1 MKGKQF
7 RRWAAG
13 ILSALLL
20 LSLPPYDGAPIY
32 RAMAESLPAASEAQ
46 DSETTQGAA
55 ASPLQED
62 DTSQEEAGNKAEPQS
77 DAQSSP
83 EPTAEIATSENAAPG
98 PMQAPQKSP
107 ASYTLSLHLDGG
119 LLEGLSEEGWTQ
131 DSETDSWTCTLTETE
146 AGAGALLSLGQ
157 PARDGYVFDGWEAGE
172 GATQQEDGSWLIT
185 GDVSFTARWLAVATP
200 GTALMNLRASQVV
213 TVTKCQWSYSKS
225 NTNLVLSHADAENI
239 PDQAALMDVMDQLAG
254 KLQLTYTYTGS
265 DGNQQTKTAD
275 ISVSWQD
282 AKLTAPLQP
291 LIDAVNQKNFNGD
304 TYTITLP
311 DEYLATKIAEEEGF
325 QPEDID
331 LDYDAT
337 SLNSKVQLKVTLG
350 SSKSTIDNKE
360 PYYIQT
366 VNPAHVT
373 FNLFDY
379 WHEDPLLSDQ
389 ITDNTYGF
397 DIYNSG
403 VNADHAL
410 LFLKGSVEGKW
421 NGWTG
426 NTGGV
431 TKNIV
436 QSKLD
441 ADGYPLLDLR
451 DKFNASGTW
460 GGNKGSY
467 NPEESLAYL
476 FSPDRVN
483 ASSYGKGYSGVKGL
497 LKIADNGNYYYC
509 SHDNFAEFDAEKN
522 RFNVYNT
529 WGVKKG
535 GSSPDGQFFP
545 FNSAEEFLMV
555 NTDGQLT
562 QQNYTSLSD
571 RPNHYLGLTMEV
583 EFQQPVDGM
592 VSVGTSAKPMVFDF
606 SGDDDVWIFIDG
618 VLVADLGGIHDEM
631 KVSIDFS
638 TGAINVERASS
649 PNESTTWST
658 TLKAQFDAAGDTQ
671 TSFDGDTFAGNTIH
685 TLKMFYL
692 ERGNTDSN
700 LTLSF
705 NLMEPVDNQLIK
717 LDQNGEPVEGA
728 KFALYEAALDEKT
741 GQPIQNSDGSY
752 RVGNL
757 VAENLTSDE
766 NGHCILPEEY
776 DFSQHTYYILRETTI
791 PTGYFSTG
799 DVLLRYDRF
808 EKHPDGT
815 SSGTN
820 LLLVENRW
828 TTGAVSNFVAQVS
841 QAGSL
846 HDNEGNEISLDSG
859 QAGLILAV
867 PLLKSSAGQWLPL
880 YGSNLAGYH
889 AVEYDSSVEGEKE
902 QQRKAVLT
910 AALQQIYSAGQDEHQ
925 EEDLGYRRWYL
936 EWNKE
941 NQRYQGTLVDLPGD
955 ASRYYWASGSMDA
968 DMSAAYYFLDLN
980 LLKEL
985 FPTTAGMTT
994 EEKLDAVYQAINRTD
1009 PEAAIQQLVTNIL
1022 GQEEKAFGLLDMS
1035 EFNRTFASRIYV
1047 PNVAP
1052 ELRVQ
1057 KLDSDGTPLQG
1068 AEFTLYK
1075 GTDTTGEVVAT
1086 GTTDNNGLLLFSQ
1099 AVGNGLGTA
1108 KAVLS
1113 QGAYTLAETK
1123 PPEGYE
1129 PKTETVPVY
1138 VTATGRVY
1146 ADALQED
1153 DGITVRK
1160 GLGKLLQTMVRYAAE
1175 GSVNVTL
1182 RDISASL
1189 ITADSLKDLPSATPT
1204 GTALHLH
1211 YGLSNALLEY
1221 GTHEVGGVAPNS
1233 YFEVDTDYA
1242 GIRIEQNYH
1251 AHEGD
1256 TLYSAV
1262 VAKTNL
1268 EDTDIRNLFTGSTTV
1283 VVRNRKADEKGKFS
1297 LQKTVSGQ
1305 ASNPDDTFPFEVTVT
1320 EPKEESWDG
1329 SSCHYTVTDTET
1341 QTTLETGTLTFT
1353 KDSNGLYRIDS
1364 VQTEGGSS
1372 SAYLKNQ
1379 QDTYQILL
1387 KDNQKIEVDNLPF
1400 DARVT
1405 ATEVDNQGY
1414 TTQVS
1419 VNGGAWTTETKIS
1432 GNVARPIGNLAFR
1445 FNNHKDRLTDL
1456 TLKKV
1461 VSGTDPQISFPFTI
1475 TLTDASDSAPLTGR
1489 YSYTVTDK
1497 DGSETES
1504 GTFENGTLTVN
1515 LGDGDTLRI
1524 EDLPVGAKYLI
1535 TETPKG
1541 FTPTVTVNGKEV
1553 PVQDNSIS
1561 GQLEQETTN
1570 VTALVFTNSRTGSIT
1585 ITKRDGLGNLLSGAG
1600 FTLYTV
1606 DAEGNKSPYGTE
1618 QMTALAMNEEVLD
1631 GDQNFDKDAMR
1642 YTDGTSSYPVHK
1654 TRESD
1659 YFYYRMLTETER
1671 QQYYNGSLPDSDRV
1685 EAVVQFTDLP
1695 LKNTYAVTETTVP
1708 DGYVQNGNFE
1718 TTMGSI
1724 QLGQTPE
1731 GQANPVYDILYTVTN
1746 HKEMILPTAG
1756 QMGITPTLLMGVLL
1770 LAAAALLLWTARRK
1784 PRRAGPPGPRHP
1796 TP

>member
-62 DTSQEEAGNKAEPQS
+62 GASQEETGDKAAPQS
-77 DAQSSP
+77 DTQSSP
-83 EPTAEIATSENAAPG
+83 EPATEIATAENAAPG
-98 PMQAPQKSP
+98 PMQAPQKRP

-146 AGAGALLSLGQ
+146 AGAGALLSLGE

-200 GTALMNLRASQVV
+200 GTALMNLRAIRVV

-225 NTNLVLSHADAENI
+225 NTNLVLSHADAENL
-239 PDQAALMDVMDQLAG
+239 PDKTALMDVMDQLAG

-265 DGNQQTKTAD
+265 DGKQQTKTAD
-275 ISVSWQD
+275 ISVSWQE
-282 AKLTAPLQP
+282 AELTSLLQP
-291 LIDAVNQKNFNGD
+291 LIDAVERNNFNG
-304 TYTITLP
+304 TPYTITLP
-311 DEYLATKIAEEEGF
+311 DNYLATKIAEEEGF
-325 QPEDID
+325 QPEEIN
-331 LDYDAT
+331 LTYDP
-337 SLNSKVQLKVTLG
+337 SLSNSKVQLKVTLG

-360 PYYIQT
+360 QYYIQT
-366 VNPAHVT
+366 VNPDHVT

-379 WHEDPLLSDQ
+379 WHKDPLLSDQ
-389 ITDNTYGF
+389 IADNTYDF

-403 VNADHAL
+403 VNEGHAL
-410 LFLKGSVEGKW
+410 LFRKGGVEGKW
-421 NGWTG
+421 NSWTG
-426 NTGGV
+426 SSGGV
-431 TKNIV
+431 TKSIV

-441 ADGYPLLDLR
+441 ADGYPVLDL
-451 DKFNASGTW
+451 KKEFNASGTW
-460 GGNKGSY
+460 VGNKGTY
-467 NPEESLAYL
+467 APEESLAYL
-476 FSPDRVN
+476 FSPDMVN
-483 ASSYGKGYSGVKGL
+483 ASVYGKAYSNVKGL

-509 SHDNFAEFDAEKN
+509 SHDNFAEFDAEEN

-535 GSSPDGQFFP
+535 GSSPNGQFFP

-583 EFQQPVDGM
+583 GFQQPVDGM

-638 TGAINVERASS
+638 TGAINVERAAT
-649 PNESTTWST
+649 PNASTTWST
-658 TLKAQFDAAGDTQ
+658 TLKAQFDAAGYTQ
-671 TSFDGDTFAGNTIH
+671 TSFDGDTFAGNTNH

-728 KFALYEAALDEKT
+728 QFALYEATLNET

-752 RVGNL
+752 EVGNL
-757 VAENLTSDE
+757 VAENLTSDK
-766 NGHCILPEEY
+766 NGHCTLPEEY
-776 DFSQHTYYILRETTI
+776 DFSQHTYYILRETKI

-820 LLLVENRW
+820 LLRVENRW

-846 HDNEGNEISLDSG
+846 RDNDGNEISLDSG

-889 AVEYDSSVEGEKE
+889 TVEYDPSVEGEKE

-936 EWNKE
+936 EWNDE

-955 ASRYYWASGSMDA
+955 ASRYYWASGSVDA

-985 FPTTAGMTT
+985 FHTTAEMTT
-994 EEKLDAVYQAINRTD
+994 EDKLDAVYQAIDGTD
-1009 PEAAIQQLVTNIL
+1009 PEASIQQLVAKIL
-1022 GQEEKAFGLLDMS
+1022 SQEEKAFGLLDVS

-1047 PNVAP
+1047 PNVEP

-1068 AEFTLYK
+1068 AKFTLYK

-1086 GTTDNNGLLLFSQ
+1086 GTTDKNGLLLFSQ
-1099 AVGNGLGTA
+1099 AVGT
-1108 KAVLS
+1108 VLEE
-1113 QGAYTLAETK
+1113 GAYTLKETE

-1129 PKTETVPVY
+1129 AKTETVPVY

-1189 ITADSLKDLPSATPT
+1189 ITAHSLEDLPSAKPT

-1221 GTHEVGGVAPNS
+1221 GTHEVGGVAPNP
-1233 YFEVDTDYA
+1233 YFEVDTGYA

-1283 VVRNRKADEKGKFS
+1283 VVRNRKTDEQGKFS

-1305 ASNPDDTFPFEVTVT
+1305 ASDSEETFPFEVTVT
-1320 EPKEESWDG
+1320 EPMVGTWDG
-1329 SSCHYTVTDTET
+1329 SNCHYTVTDTGT
-1341 QTTLETGTLTFT
+1341 QTTLETGTLTFE
-1353 KDSNGLYRIDS
+1353 KDSDDLYRIAS
-1364 VQTEGGSS
+1364 VQTEGVSPS
-1372 SAYLKNQ
+1372 EYLQNKQ
-1379 QDTYQILL
+1379 QDTYYQILL
-1387 KDNQKIEVDNLPF
+1387 KDNQKIEVENLPF
-1400 DARVT
+1400 DAKVT
-1405 ATEVDNQGY
+1405 ATEVDNHGY

-1419 VNGGAWTTETKIS
+1419 VNGGAWTTATEIS
-1432 GNVARPIGNLAFR
+1432 GNVARPIGNPAFR
-1445 FNNHKDRLTDL
+1445 FNNHKDLLTNL

-1461 VSGTDPQISFPFTI
+1461 VSGTDSQTKFPFTI
-1475 TLTDASDSAPLTGR
+1475 TLTDASDSAPLTGT
-1489 YSYTVTDK
+1489 YSYTVTHND
-1497 DGSETES
+1497 SETES
-1504 GTFENGTLTVN
+1504 GTFGNGTLTVD
-1515 LGDGDTLRI
+1515 LGNGDTLHI

-1535 TETPKG
+1535 TETPMG
-1541 FTPTVTVNGKEV
+1541 FTPTVTVNGNTV

-1561 GQLEQETTN
+1561 GQLEQETKN

-1606 DAEGNKSPYGTE
+1606 DAKGNKSPYGTE
-1618 QMTALAMNEEVLD
+1618 QMTALAMNKEVPD
-1631 GDQNFDKDAMR
+1631 NDPNFDKDAMR

-1654 TRESD
+1654 TKESD

-1671 QQYYNGSLPDSDRV
+1671 QQYYNGSLPNSDRV
-1685 EAVVQFTDLP
+1685 EAVVQFTDLSP
-1695 LKNTYAVTETTVP
+1695 ENTYAVKETTVP

-1731 GQANPVYDILYTVTN
+1731 GQTNPVYDILYTVTN
-1746 HKEMILPTAG
+1746 HREMILPTAG